1 MASLDNV
8 NHNCKGFFWEQL
20 LKVGLTECVAKF
32 GYTQRACTSIRA
44 IDFSV
49 LSFKKKEKKE
59 MVILKAQVLACIKD
73 ETIKYGIKTLF
84 CVGIQEKF
92 LES

>member
-1 MASLDNV
+1 M
-8 NHNCKGFFWEQL
+8 
-20 LKVGLTECVAKF
+20 
-32 GYTQRACTSIRA
+32 
-44 IDFSV
+44 
-49 LSFKKKEKKE
+49 LSFQKNKK

-73 ETIKYGIKTLF
+73 ETIKYEIKTLF